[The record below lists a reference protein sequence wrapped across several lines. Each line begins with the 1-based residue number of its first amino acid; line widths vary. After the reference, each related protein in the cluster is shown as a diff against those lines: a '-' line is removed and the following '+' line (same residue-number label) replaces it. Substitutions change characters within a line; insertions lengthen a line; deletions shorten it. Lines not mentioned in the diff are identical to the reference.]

1 MKKFLWTA
9 MLVLMACASWKNASA
24 QRDER
29 AVREQATKYLRLM
42 QMIDA
47 VYVDTVDLAKLTE
60 DAIIKVLADLDPHSV
75 YISRE
80 EVEEANE
87 PREGGFFGIGIHY
100 AVLHDTLQVVFMN
113 IFFTTVGFTVSLQQ
127 LKRGG
132 KAVFLCLILAIIIT
146 CGQNLLGVLAVGAL
160 GADPRL
166 GLCAGSIAMIG
177 GPGTAAA
184 YGQVM
189 EGMGIEGASVAGLA
203 CATFGLVAG
212 SAMGGPTATR
222 RIKKHRLKCE
232 CHAAASS
239 DGEGDGTFRTSGARF
254 VHGFMF
260 LMLALGIGSFVGS
273 VLTEATGITFPSY
286 IGAMITAAVV
296 RNIIDLVQH
305 DFPLDEVEVV
315 GSMSLSLFLAMAL
328 AGLQLWLL
336 VGLAVPLVATLIAQM
351 ALMYLFAYFVV
362 FNVMGRDYEAAVMT
376 AGFVGFAMGA
386 TSNAMANMQ
395 AVTKRCGPAPVAY
408 FAIPMVG
415 SLFIDFINALVI
427 TGALSFL
434 SK

>member
-1 MKKFLWTA
+1 MLEINLNMYHAVALAASLYWLGSFLCEKVPLFGRYCIPAPLVGGVCFAAVNTA
-9 MLVLMACASWKNASA
+9 LY
-24 QRDER
+24 
-29 AVREQATKYLRLM
+29 ATGT
-42 QMIDA
+42 A
-47 VYVDTVDLAKLTE
+47 F
-60 DAIIKVLADLDPHSV
+60 
-75 YISRE
+75 IS
-80 EVEEANE
+80 
-87 PREGGFFGIGIHY
+87 FD
-100 AVLHDTLQVVFMN
+100 DTLQVVFMN

-132 KAVFLCLILAIIIT
+132 KAVSLCLILAIIIT

-232 CHAAASS
+232 CHTAASS

-305 DFPLDEVEVV
+305 GFPLDEVEVV